1 MHNLDKITSEVR
13 DNRDVQLSGA
23 DWEEQSAAELLQ
35 LLGENLRF
43 HLC

>member
-13 DNRDVQLSGA
+13 DNGDVQLSGA
-23 DWEEQSAAELLQ
+23 DWEEQSTAELQ